1 VGCFIVSGRFWFK
14 FAQKIK
20 TVPTMKKRILISCLF
35 VLGLCFTVTAQRLKG
50 AWKQTSADGKTT
62 MLICSDDYLMISR
75 YKEKEFLYTE
85 GGVYSFTNGTITYKS
100 EFNSVDT
107 SKVGKTLNF
116 KINFSGTQLSIEGF
130 GDWQQVD
137 DGNTPAAANYR
148 ITGRMGTDGNI
159 APMQRGARKT
169 LKMLTGT
176 RFQWAAIN
184 PETKQFSGT
193 GGGFYTIKDGKYTE
207 TIDFFSRDNN
217 RVGASLTFDYEL
229 KEGKDW
235 HHSGLS
241 SAGAKIYEI
250 WSKEQ

>member
-1 VGCFIVSGRFWFK
+1 
-14 FAQKIK
+14 
-20 TVPTMKKRILISCLF
+20 MKKQLYVFWIF
-35 VLGLCFTVTAQRLKG
+35 VLSLGFVSPTFCQLKG

-62 MLICSDDYLMISR
+62 MLICTGDYLMVSC
-75 YKEKEFLYTE
+75 YTEKEFLYTE
-85 GGVYSFTNGTITYKS
+85 GGTYNLTGGTLTYKS

-107 SKVGKTLNF
+107 SKVGKTLSF
-116 KINFSGTQLSIEGF
+116 KITVSGNKLSVEGL

-148 ITGRMGTDGNI
+148 ITGRMGNDGTI
-159 APMQRGARKT
+159 TTMQRGARKT
-169 LKMLTGT
+169 IKLLTGT

-193 GGGFYTIKDGKYTE
+193 GGGTYTIKDGKYTE
-207 TIDFFSRDNN
+207 TIEFFSRDNN

-229 KEGKDW
+229 KDGKDW

-241 SAGAKIYEI
+241 SAGAKIYEV

>member
-1 VGCFIVSGRFWFK
+1 
-14 FAQKIK
+14 
-20 TVPTMKKRILISCLF
+20 MKKTTQWFLGIWLF
-35 VLGLCFTVTAQRLKG
+35 LGICSDTYAQLKG
-50 AWKQTSADGKTT
+50 AWKQTAPDGTT
-62 MLICSDDYLMISR
+62 MMLICSDDYAMLTR

-85 GGVYSFTNGTITYKS
+85 GGVYSLKGGTVTYKC
-100 EFNSVDT
+100 EFHSADT
-107 SKVGKTLNF
+107 SQVGKTQN
-116 KINFSGTQLSIEGF
+116 IPVTFSGKKLSVEGL

-137 DGNTPAAANYR
+137 DAATPAAANYR
-148 ITGRMGTDGNI
+148 ITGRMGNDGKVT
-159 APMQRGARKT
+159 PMQRGARKT
-169 LKMLTGT
+169 LKLLTGT

-193 GGGFYTIKDGKYTE
+193 GGGTYTIKDGKYTE

-217 RVGASLTFDYEL
+217 RVGASLSFDYEL
-229 KEGKDW
+229 KDGKDW